1 MSKLVFLNLQDKSI
15 QSVCFCIRKEK
26 GPMKVQKVINNNIVS
41 SVDDNGIEVVVM
53 GRGLGYSA
61 KEGMEV
67 PRNKVEKIFRLDNE
81 DMMDRFKTLIFKLP
95 PEQIQI
101 SAEIIHYANELLNK
115 PLNQNIYLTLTDH
128 VNFAIE
134 RFQENLFYATPLL
147 REVKSFY
154 REEYMVGEYGIAL
167 IEERLGIKLPVD
179 EAASMALHVVNA
191 EYNAPMLD
199 TMHITQL
206 IQQVVKI
213 VEECFFIRLDER
225 SLNYER
231 FITHLKFLA
240 QKIYSRESLDP
251 EESEFTTM
259 ISRMYPEQYACG
271 RKIQNFIGEEYG
283 YQIAEEEVTYLA
295 VHIKRICLS

>member
-1 MSKLVFLNLQDKSI
+1 MRPLCWATTQELLVFCLKKREGS
-15 QSVCFCIRKEK
+15 
-26 GPMKVQKVINNNIVS
+26 MKVQKIINNNIVS
-41 SVDDNGIEVVVM
+41 SIDDNGIEVVVM
-53 GRGLGYSA
+53 GRGLGYHV
-61 KEGMEV
+61 KEGAEV
-67 PRNKVEKIFRLDNE
+67 PRSRVEKIFRLDNE
-81 DMMDRFKTLIFKLP
+81 DLMDRFKTLIFRLP

-101 SAEIIHYANELLNK
+101 SAEIIQYANKLLNK
-115 PLNQNIYLTLTDH
+115 PLNQNIYITLTDH

-134 RFQENLFYATPLL
+134 RSQENLFYATPLL

-167 IEERLGIKLPVD
+167 IEEKLGIKLPVD

-191 EYNAPMLD
+191 EYDVPMRD

-213 VEECFFIRLDER
+213 VEECFYIHLDER
-225 SLNYER
+225 SLNYDR

-240 QKIYSRESLDP
+240 QKIYSRDRLDP
-251 EESEFTTM
+251 EESEFTLM
-259 ISRMYPEQYACG
+259 ISQMYPEQYACG
-271 RKIQNFIGEEYG
+271 RKIQSFIDEEYG